1 MNNPFYRMFN
11 NQRTNIENVKL
22 ITNAANKGI
31 ELMNR
36 NIDYSLLN
44 AYQNYV
50 ISILN
55 IVSNATGAN
64 YIDLY
69 NRFCINNCHL
79 SFYEQLKGNIEFL
92 IDLAKRL

>member
-1 MNNPFYRMFN
+1 MNNPIYQIFN
-11 NQRTNIENVKL
+11 TQKTNIQNVKL
-22 ITNAANKGI
+22 ITDAANKGI

-36 NIDYSLLN
+36 EIDYALLN
-44 AYQNYV
+44 AYQNYI

-55 IVSNATGAN
+55 IVSNNTKTN

-69 NRFCINNCHL
+69 NRFCISNCYL
-79 SFYEQLKGNIEFL
+79 SCYDQLKRNIEFL